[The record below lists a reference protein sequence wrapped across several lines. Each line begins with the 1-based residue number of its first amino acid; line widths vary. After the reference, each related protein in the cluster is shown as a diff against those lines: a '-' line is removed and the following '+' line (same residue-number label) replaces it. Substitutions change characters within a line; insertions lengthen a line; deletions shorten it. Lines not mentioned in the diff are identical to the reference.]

1 MRTGLEPAT
10 PCVTGR
16 YSNQLNYRTVCLAW
30 RGVPRF
36 CVAKLRLF
44 LILCKYLCKKIQ
56 KFFEVFR
63 ALVVKSLALNGLR
76 REGRGAGAAGRLG
89 EGRGAEAEEGAE
101 DGFAGVV
108 FAAQVGDS
116 GMGGEACGECG
127 GDGGGDA

>member
-1 MRTGLEPAT
+1 MGLRVKRLIIKRLPRGDRKPQA
-10 PCVTGR
+10 CG
-16 YSNQLNYRTVCLAW
+16 TVRHA
-30 RGVPRF
+30 RRRREG
-36 CVAKLRLF
+36 
-44 LILCKYLCKKIQ
+44 
-56 KFFEVFR
+56 
-63 ALVVKSLALNGLR
+63 R

-108 FAAQVGDS
+108 FAAQVGDT